1 MDGNPAAG
9 PTAVAAC
16 YRRFLLEAGV
26 ENDFYAVKALV
37 QRVPWAARERQGLR
51 DQAAAAEVEAGRLGR
66 AHDEEQRCRFGFT
79 TGTAIAGALAAVDA
93 VPAYL
98 AAQAFGLDQWT
109 TIGISVVL
117 VAALAAAMW
126 VVAHHP
132 AGWRRWVVAGA
143 LATGLLAIGALRW
156 WYLVV
161 TTGDQTAAVLEAAGL
176 TIFTALLVWFGVVV
190 LGLTRARH
198 VSAAERRAR
207 SLRRRAQRATAGEAE
222 AGRRADMAMREFIGR
237 AQVFASRDL
246 DDTDARALFLAHV
259 RCEVEQATAAALV
272 QEAVAP
278 RSDGRLA
285 PGSFAL
291 ERSMT
296 ARDSTGEDSRS

>member
-26 ENDFYAVKALV
+26 ENDFYSVKALV
-37 QRVPWAARERQGLR
+37 QRVPWAARERQSLR

-66 AHDEEQRCRFGFT
+66 AHDDEQRHRFGFL
-79 TGTAIAGALAAVDA
+79 TGTAIAAALAAVDA

-132 AGWRRWVVAGA
+132 AGWRRWVVVGA
-143 LATGLLAIGALRW
+143 LATGLLAVGALRW

-161 TTGDQTAAVLEAAGL
+161 TTGDQTGAVLEAAGL

-190 LGLTRARH
+190 LSLTKARQ

-207 SLRRRAQRATAGEAE
+207 SLRRRAQRAATAEAE
-222 AGRRADMAMREFIGR
+222 VVRRADMAMREFMGR

-246 DDTDARALFLAHV
+246 DDTDARGLFLAHV
-259 RCEVEQATAAALV
+259 RREVEQATAAAMV
-272 QEAVAP
+272 QEAIDP
-278 RSDGRLA
+278 RSDGRRQ
-285 PGSFAL
+285 PGSLVL
-291 ERSMT
+291 ERST
-296 ARDSTGEDSRS
+296 TGEDSRP